1 MPGTAVGLIYTFL
14 GWLIVPGTLVLGYLL
29 YRYLKWL
36 LGADTEEEEAWD
48 T

>member
-1 MPGTAVGLIYTFL
+1 MPGTAVGLIYAFL
-14 GWLIVPGTLVLGYLL
+14 GWLIVPIGLVLGYLL

-36 LGADTEEEEAWD
+36 LGGDAKEEEAWD